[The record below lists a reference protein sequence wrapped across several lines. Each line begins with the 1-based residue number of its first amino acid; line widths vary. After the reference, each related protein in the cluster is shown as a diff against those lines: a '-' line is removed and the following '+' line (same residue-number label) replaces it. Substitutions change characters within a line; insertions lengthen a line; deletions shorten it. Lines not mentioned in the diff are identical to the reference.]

1 MSQTPAPVES
11 LKTVQR
17 KTIIAVISIPLM
29 LLACALGTW
38 VTSPSIITVCGV
50 VGVGCFVYLLYYS
63 EWLKRHLTDEPSP
76 ELRFWKQYS
85 KLLWV
90 LGWLF
95 ILGGA
100 SGVLFT
106 FERIFFAGPQV
117 DEAPDLASSHR
128 GAMPRSA
135 RISFQSPATEAQGP
149 QSCGDR
155 DCIKTLV
162 SMRVRSNP
170 RDAIEAS
177 V

>member
-1 MSQTPAPVES
+1 MSQTPDPVES

-50 VGVGCFVYLLYYS
+50 VGVVCFVYLLYYS

-117 DEAPDLASSHR
+117 DEAPDWKLLA
-128 GAMPRSA
+128 MWFLT
-135 RISFQSPATEAQGP
+135 I
-149 QSCGDR
+149 
-155 DCIKTLV
+155 
-162 SMRVRSNP
+162 
-170 RDAIEAS
+170 AIGMVLEKIGKLKK
-177 V
+177 